1 MASKISDI
9 IFTYSFLKR
18 LVTPFN
24 KTRAYELG
32 IIDERGAKLKDPKT
46 KEELNSFSTFERL
59 VFNIKKIIERLPGGK
74 SKIASYAAALFLI
87 REHKSPKE
95 SYTEREIVEELEKN
109 MAYLEEHDIKT
120 FKNFRKEDA
129 PANATGTAV
138 AGTGDDS
145 STVVVKKPD
154 ARRKEMKKYLK
165 SYLDRRAKRLESKK
179 RDEMRRIMGLT

>member
-129 PANATGTAV
+129 PANATGSSV
-138 AGTGDDS
+138 AGTGDDG
-145 STVVVKKPD
+145 VHWKKMKPD
-154 ARRKEMKKYLK
+154 ARKKEMKKYLK
-165 SYLDRRAKRLESKK
+165 SYLERRAKRLEAKK

>member
-9 IFTYSFLKR
+9 IFTYSLKR

-74 SKIASYAAALFLI
+74 SKIASYGAALFLI
-87 REHKSPKE
+87 REHKNPKE
-95 SYTEREIVEELEKN
+95 HYTEREIIEELEKN
-109 MAYLEEHDIKT
+109 MKYLEEHDIKT

-129 PANATGTAV
+129 PANSSGPAV
-138 AGTGDDS
+138 AGTGTDS
-145 STVVVKKPD
+145 DTVIVKKPD
-154 ARRKEMKKYLK
+154 ARKKEMKKYLK
-165 SYLDRRAKRLESKK
+165 AYLERRAKRLEAKK
-179 RDEMRRIMGLT
+179 RDEMRRVMGL